1 MINHDNMQEQA
12 PLFKVGADS
21 VFTVAIQWDSEEPG
35 FKLISP
41 SSEVIY
47 FFQQPG
53 LIREGNKATLNIVD
67 AEPGQWYFQYNK
79 YSNNNVDIFV
89 NTTPITISV
98 TGLSVK
104 ATDNPDIIN
113 VSFFPCCEALRPCY
127 YKITANYGA
136 YSTCIAEGNAE
147 TGERVALEC
156 DISEVLNGND
166 YTIQVYV
173 EGVVGNKV
181 SSGFMLSEVL
191 HYYNPAKE
199 KETIKL
205 PETELQETQTVGTTF
220 TVVENVEKEYIDES
234 VSPSQLFAFLIVV
247 VIVISAYAII
257 LIKRR
262 R

>member
-12 PLFKVGADS
+12 PLFKVGKDS
-21 VFTVAIQWDSEEPG
+21 VFTVSVQWDTEEPG

-47 FFQQPG
+47 FFQQED
-53 LIREGNKATLNIVD
+53 LIKEDNKATLRIID

-79 YSNNNVDIFV
+79 YSNTNVDVFV
-89 NTTPITISV
+89 HVDPINISV
-98 TGLSVK
+98 TGLSVET
-104 ATDNPDIIN
+104 TDDPDVIN
-113 VSFFPCCEALRPCY
+113 VSFFPCCEASRPCY

-136 YSTCIAEGNAE
+136 YSTCIAEGNTT
-147 TGERVALEC
+147 TGESMSLDC
-156 DISEVLNGND
+156 NISEILNGND

-173 EGVVGNKV
+173 EGVVGEKI
-181 SSGFMLSEVL
+181 SSGLIMSEKL

-220 TVVENVEKEYIDES
+220 AVVENVEKEYIDES
-234 VSPSQLFAFLIVV
+234 ASPSQLLAFLITV
-247 VIVISAYAII
+247 VIIITVYAII
-257 LIKRR
+257 LIKRKR
-262 R
+262 